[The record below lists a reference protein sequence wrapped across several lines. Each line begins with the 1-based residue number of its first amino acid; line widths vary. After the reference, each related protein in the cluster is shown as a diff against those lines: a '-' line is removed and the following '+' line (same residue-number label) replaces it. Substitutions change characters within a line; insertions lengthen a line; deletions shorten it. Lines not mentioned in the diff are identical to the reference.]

1 MHWQA
6 RVHYYW
12 YKKIKAQCEAKG
24 KCQMGGFTRLLHSG
38 KADDL
43 MDEIPSYV
51 VNPLPPDKQDHKGY
65 VVLNRPYA
73 FAQWTQ
79 QVKIK
84 EKYVIMSEPDHVWL
98 KPMPNLMK
106 VQLLPVRSPRL
117 LANPPCT
124 HHQRIRGLPRSP
136 VVSLQGRRPAAFPFF
151 YIEPSKKEF
160 LHITEKFTGP
170 LTTQQA
176 ETIAPIGT
184 TLGFRRISASMR
196 PAVPCNKSYTCRRQ
210 CADDDGVGGPRR
222 GVATVDEHLALDLQ

>member
-106 VQLLPVRSPRL
+106 VLLPPCIPALVVTSACNRRSHSL
-117 LANPPCT
+117 TQPPCVRAGSAACRVSVLLHRAVQKGVLA
-124 HHQRIRGLPRSP
+124 HH
-136 VVSLQGRRPAAFPFF
+136 
-151 YIEPSKKEF
+151 
-160 LHITEKFTGP
+160 
-170 LTTQQA
+170 
-176 ETIAPIGT
+176 
-184 TLGFRRISASMR
+184 
-196 PAVPCNKSYTCRRQ
+196 
-210 CADDDGVGGPRR
+210 
-222 GVATVDEHLALDLQ
+222 